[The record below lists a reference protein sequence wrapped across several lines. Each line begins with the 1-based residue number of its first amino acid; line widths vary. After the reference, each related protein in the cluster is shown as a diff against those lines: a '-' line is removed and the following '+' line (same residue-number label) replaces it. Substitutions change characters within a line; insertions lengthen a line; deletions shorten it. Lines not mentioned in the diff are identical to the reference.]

1 MSYELNDDITGIGF
15 EPQTYKTHC
24 GDWKTRYN
32 AYVADGMIA
41 VQGKFNGVLTEM
53 EDANTAKR
61 RNNVRFCN

>member
-1 MSYELNDDITGIGF
+1 MSYEGADVTGGGF

-24 GDWKTRYN
+24 GDWETRYN
-32 AYVADGMIA
+32 AYVAEWMIC